1 MTACKSF
8 YTLPRYA
15 GSLFSSLPQ
24 ESQQHHESERQ
35 NRKKYN
41 LFFTTGDSLL
51 PDISYRQLG
60 KTDT

>member
-24 ESQQHHESERQ
+24 ETQQHHESEGQ

-51 PDISYRQLG
+51 PDISKRQAAR
-60 KTDT
+60 